1 MRDHT
6 WLAVHSGNS
15 DEQISFRIRRASP
28 SVDEHGRPTPFA
40 RRNDA
45 TIPPAP
51 PTNTQA
57 PSAQLEQSAR
67 TRLERAFKDHHALV
81 WRTVRRLGAS
91 PEVAADVTQQAYL
104 IAAERLA
111 DIRPGCERS
120 FIFTTALTLARTR
133 HRRESRCDL
142 EDMDVRAASD
152 VDRDSAARYHYARQ
166 LLERVLARMD
176 AELVLVFALFEV
188 EGVSTVEMAELFE
201 VPLGTVASRLRR
213 ARELFRSE
221 VARLEKAGE
230 TRGLK

>member
-1 MRDHT
+1 MP
-6 WLAVHSGNS
+6 
-15 DEQISFRIRRASP
+15 SP
-28 SVDEHGRPTPFA
+28 
-40 RRNDA
+40 
-45 TIPPAP
+45 
-51 PTNTQA
+51 
-57 PSAQLEQSAR
+57 PSAEPAQTLAQAVPLEQPAR
-67 TRLERAFKDHHALV
+67 VRLERAFKDHHALV

-133 HRRESRCDL
+133 HRRERRCEL
-142 EDMDVRAASD
+142 EDMDVRSAPD
-152 VDRDSAARYHYARQ
+152 EGRDSAARHHYARQ

-176 AELVLVFALFEV
+176 AELVLVFALFEL
-188 EGVSTVEMAELFE
+188 EGVSTVEMADLFQ

-230 TRGLK
+230 TRGLV